1 MIDNV
6 TTEQPGDG
14 TISVLLH
21 NLRQD
26 VLSLIVLSG
35 KSIAPVGGKGCLV
48 LCVTGDII
56 LPLTMPLD
64 NPLRSLG
71 PFSGLARCQG

>member
-21 NLRQD
+21 SLRQD

-35 KSIAPVGGKGCLV
+35 KSIAPWMESDVWYYV
-48 LCVTGDII
+48 LRGYYPPTYDA
-56 LPLTMPLD
+56 
-64 NPLRSLG
+64 
-71 PFSGLARCQG
+71 AR